1 MTKRK
6 SELRCLPTEL
16 QICKTKYKSELWNIH
31 KLQPFFPPIECL
43 FKTEKLDKLS
53 LGIKF
58 PQILDAEG
66 STLKLSTSDVQV
78 HPKITMLI
86 SPYKW
91 MKGGMSMGLP
101 MSSDLAQKVH
111 QKLQTP
117 NNAGYVGSILSVVL
131 SKCQHF
137 PQIYGTFTGI
147 AKEHKIDISDDYED
161 LCDESWFTKNIG
173 KTFDLKLDSEVG
185 QTIQYSRKARLNL
198 EFGDDIEIDD
208 IQELKIDLDLQ
219 LNNEQPGELKQVF
232 HEKEDNSET
241 SSISTTELFEID
253 SMASSFDESWDSEED
268 QSFAWATFK
277 DVPVQLTIM
286 EKLEGTFYELLKD
299 SEHEKHLAW
308 LGQIIFALAFAQR
321 NFAFTHNDL
330 HGNNIMF
337 KKTSKEFLY
346 YSTEGKSYKLPTY
359 GYLLKIIDFDRGIGS
374 IKLQGM
380 KEPKLFMSDQFNF
393 CEEAGG
399 QYNSSPFYTT
409 KVPPIKPNSSFDLTR
424 LATALFWDIYPE
436 GPEYG
441 EYQNYPVFKLFMKWM
456 TLDQGSVLF
465 FKKNPKVDRFIGFS
479 LYKAIAKYSKNAI
492 PQKEISALDC
502 FLGECPV
509 EETPLIIED

>member
-6 SELRCLPTEL
+6 SELRCSTTEL
-16 QICKTKYKSELWNIH
+16 QIAKIKHKTELWNII

-58 PQILDAEG
+58 PPILDVEG

-101 MSSDLAQKVH
+101 MSSDIAMKVH
-111 QKLQTP
+111 QKLQSH

-137 PQIYGTFTGI
+137 PRIYGVFTGL
-147 AKEHKIDISDDYED
+147 AKEHTIDISDDYED
-161 LCDESWFTKNIG
+161 LCDESWFTQNIG
-173 KTFDLKLDSEVG
+173 KTFDLKIDDEVG
-185 QTIQYSRKARLNL
+185 QTIKYSRKARLHL
-198 EFGDDIEIDD
+198 ELGEDVEIGD
-208 IQELKIDLDLQ
+208 IQELNVSSI
-219 LNNEQPGELKQVF
+219 EAQPAELKQVF
-232 HEKEDNSET
+232 QEEDCHSDSSSVST
-241 SSISTTELFEID
+241 SELFEIE
-253 SMASSFDESWDSEED
+253 SMPSSFDESWGSEDED
-268 QSFAWATFK
+268 EPFAWATFK

-286 EKLEGTFYELLKD
+286 EKLEGTFYELLKE
-299 SEHEKHLAW
+299 SSHEKHLAW
-308 LGQIIFALAFAQR
+308 IGQIIFALAFAQR
-321 NFAFTHNDL
+321 NFSFTHNDL

-337 KKTSKEFLY
+337 IRTTKEFLY
-346 YSTEGKSYKLPTY
+346 YSASGQTYKLPTY

-380 KEPKLFMSDQFNF
+380 KDPRIFMSDQFNF

-399 QYNSSPFYTT
+399 QYNCSPFFTP
-409 KVPPIKPNSSFDLTR
+409 KAPSIKPNPSFDLTR

-436 GPEYG
+436 GPKYS
-441 EYQNYPVFKLFMKWM
+441 EYQNYPVFKLFIKWM
-456 TLDQGSVLF
+456 TLDEGSVLF
-465 FKKNPKVDRFIGFS
+465 FKNNPKVDRFIGFS

-492 PQKEISALDC
+492 PQKEISELSC
-502 FLGECPV
+502 FLGECPLD
-509 EETPLIIED
+509 ETPLIIED